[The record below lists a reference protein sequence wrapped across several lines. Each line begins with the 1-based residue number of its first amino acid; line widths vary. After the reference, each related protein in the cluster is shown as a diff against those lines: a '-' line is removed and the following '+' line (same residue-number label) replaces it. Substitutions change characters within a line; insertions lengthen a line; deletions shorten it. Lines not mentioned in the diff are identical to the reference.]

1 MRRVLLSG
9 LFVALTAA
17 ACGGGSGDK
26 QDASAA
32 TTAASSTTAFAA
44 RTTTTTVPSGPIP
57 TAASCPTAAELQAI
71 VHEAPGTGAPP
82 PSVSS
87 TGISCDYIWD
97 PDPRGLVTVSLYRYP
112 SQSSL
117 ETSFASDRKRAEDIA
132 AGRDHS
138 GEPGTVT
145 DLSGVGDAAFI
156 QMERPTTG
164 EQRPPDYTV
173 RARAG
178 TLLVKVH
185 LQDNG
190 GARFGADS
198 DNATFT
204 TEISQLAIR
213 KVGS

>member
-1 MRRVLLSG
+1 MRRVLLPG
-9 LFVALTAA
+9 LFIALSAA
-17 ACGGGSGDK
+17 ACGGGGGDK
-26 QDASAA
+26 DASSV
-32 TTAASSTTAFAA
+32 TTAASDASTTVFVA
-44 RTTTTTVPSGPIP
+44 RTTTTAVPSGPIP

-71 VHEAPGTGAPP
+71 VHEAPGTGGPP

-112 SQSSL
+112 TQQSL
-117 ETSFASDRKRAEDIA
+117 ETSFASDHKRAEDIA

-156 QMERPTTG
+156 QMERPMTG
-164 EQRPPDYTV
+164 EQRPPDYSV
-173 RARAG
+173 RARVG

-204 TEISQLAIR
+204 TEIAKLAIR
-213 KVGS
+213 KVG